1 MLGDFFED
9 FEKAVEA
16 FGSASNVAE
25 SKEAATRLYESGQ
38 QIRNSLQDDDA
49 LTEADKV
56 GSLAGFDEVLGYLD
70 AYSTAN
76 ARMAAECN
84 WLCMYDKV
92 KAAYNDYLGVYL
104 TKINSVLSTTP
115 TDGGFIP
122 KGVYINSDVTA
133 FFCGMLD
140 GAYIAVKDAGASA
153 WNLGKVASCLNV
165 TAFFRDDCKKMV
177 ADSWEGVQGMVS
189 LMNPSGLSQVWKA
202 VATEAVKFADNNT
215 GGEPINRYYNG
226 RTAFEIASMFV
237 GVGANG

>member
-1 MLGDFFED
+1 MIQTDVAVEFTGIQIDQCYQLKSGITNKVSVQYDPTWSNFIEPSKFIELLGDFFED

-16 FGSASNVAE
+16 FGSASNVTE

-38 QIRNSLQDDDA
+38 QIRNSSQDDDA

-56 GSLAGFDEVLGYLD
+56 GSLAGFDDVLGYLD

-104 TKINSVLSTTP
+104 TKINSVLKTDP

-122 KGVYINSDVTA
+122 KGVYINNSATA

-165 TAFFRDDCKKMV
+165 TAF
-177 ADSWEGVQGMVS
+177 
-189 LMNPSGLSQVWKA
+189 
-202 VATEAVKFADNNT
+202 
-215 GGEPINRYYNG
+215 
-226 RTAFEIASMFV
+226 
-237 GVGANG
+237 